1 MQLIFSEPFLEALP
15 QLHILLIM
23 WVYTTS
29 VGGNE
34 LRSAL
39 IGNEPSTFS
48 NCKGDYDCGS
58 ENVYFFWITLGLS
71 VLSSSWGMS
80 KYLMTGTCRLLPRD
94 KLFGGF
100 LLAFPCTIGIII
112 TKGAILYAMSTTLK
126 NTEMDATALIRDWL
140 LFTIIPHMLFVS
152 KVNYCI
158 LIHDS

>member
-71 VLSSSWGMS
+71 VLSAAWGMS
-80 KYLMTGTCRLLPRD
+80 KYLMTGTCRLLPRE
-94 KLFGGF
+94 KYFGG
-100 LLAFPCTIGIII
+100 LLALLPCTIGIII
-112 TKGAILYAMSTTLK
+112 TKGTMLFALANKLRDSG
-126 NTEMDATALIRDWL
+126 MDSATAIIGYWF
-140 LFTIIPHMLFVS
+140 LFTVTPHMLFVS
-152 KVNYCI
+152 KVNY
-158 LIHDS
+158 